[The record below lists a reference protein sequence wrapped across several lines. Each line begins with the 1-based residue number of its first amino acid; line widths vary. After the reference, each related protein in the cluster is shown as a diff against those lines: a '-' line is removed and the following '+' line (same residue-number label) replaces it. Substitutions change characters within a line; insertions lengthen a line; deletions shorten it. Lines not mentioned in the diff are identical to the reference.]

1 MEILIIGGGI
11 IGLSIARELHRRGIR
26 RITIVERG
34 IAGREASWAAAGML
48 APNAENDEFDEFFR
62 LCCESNNAYP
72 RFCAELRDE
81 TGIDI
86 DLDSSGTLFLLG
98 SEADPTETEKRI
110 ERQRRFG
117 IRVDRVSSTDLSKI
131 EPNIAA
137 RDREALFFGDD
148 LQVDNRKIVEALL
161 EYCKRAEIEI
171 SENIEILNLL
181 RENGK
186 IVGAESAAKR
196 FQADQIILATG
207 AWTNFVKIDGRELP
221 FSVKPIRGQMFALG
235 GEPGLLRH
243 VIRSQRAYLVPR
255 KDGRIL
261 VGATVE
267 DVGFDTRFQP
277 EELDKLYTAALEIAP
292 LLANFEMVESWYGFR
307 PFAADALPVIGPV
320 EDGLF
325 AATAHYRN
333 GILMAPLTAELTAE
347 VLINGTVPH
356 LIKRFTPGRFT
367 RAAAIGDQ

>member
-1 MEILIIGGGI
+1 MRLPFDINPRSLNDAHGGGGDFRPDAVTRNKRDRVFHKFITRFLYLIIIYGGTNNGPAVMEILIIGGGI

-221 FSVKPIRGQMFALG
+221 FSVKPIRGQM
-235 GEPGLLRH
+235 
-243 VIRSQRAYLVPR
+243 
-255 KDGRIL
+255 
-261 VGATVE
+261 
-267 DVGFDTRFQP
+267 
-277 EELDKLYTAALEIAP
+277 
-292 LLANFEMVESWYGFR
+292 
-307 PFAADALPVIGPV
+307 
-320 EDGLF
+320 
-325 AATAHYRN
+325 
-333 GILMAPLTAELTAE
+333 
-347 VLINGTVPH
+347 
-356 LIKRFTPGRFT
+356 
-367 RAAAIGDQ
+367 